1 MTARTINGGN
11 SLVNNR
17 HNPVLISVIIPT
29 YRDWDA
35 LQYCLQALLDQDLNS
50 DCVEVLVIN
59 NDVSSD
65 IPSTLPESRSIR
77 YFTESTPGSYAAR
90 NRGIRESSGE
100 ILAFTDADCLPN
112 SNWLSSAIKY
122 YQEEGAERIA
132 GKVLLTFNGDRTS
145 FSQIYEKA
153 YSFRQSENVKKGVS
167 VTANLFVPRK
177 HFNEVGPFNEGLLS
191 GGDMEWNRR
200 ATEYGINIQ
209 YAEDCTVR
217 HVARVSYKDL
227 LKKNRRITGGM
238 ATMNN
243 GFPAILKCL
252 VPPINKLKTLSR
264 RDDLTF
270 FEKNI
275 AFLMLYILRL
285 HSLVVRLKL
294 KFNFE
299 KPARS

>member
-1 MTARTINGGN
+1 ME
-11 SLVNNR
+11 SSQ
-17 HNPVLISVIIPT
+17 NPILISVIIPT

-35 LQYCLQALLDQDLNS
+35 LHFCLEAILNQDLTP
-50 DCVEVLVIN
+50 DYFEVLVIN
-59 NDVSSD
+59 NDILSD
-65 IPSTLPESRSIR
+65 IPSTLPELRNIR
-77 YFTESTPGSYAAR
+77 YFTESIPGSYAAR

-112 SNWLSSAIKY
+112 SNWLSSAIRY
-122 YQEEGAERIA
+122 FQEEGAERLA
-132 GKVLLTFNGDRTS
+132 GKVLLTLNGDCTS
-145 FSQIYEKA
+145 FSQTYEKA
-153 YSFRQSENVKKGVS
+153 YSFRQNENVEKGVS
-167 VTANLFVPRK
+167 VTANLFVQRK
-177 HFNEVGPFNEGLLS
+177 HFIAVGPFNEGLLS

-200 ATEYGINIQ
+200 ATESGISIR

-217 HVARVSYKDL
+217 HIARVSYKDL

-243 GFPAILKCL
+243 GLAAILKCL
-252 VPPINKLKTLSR
+252 LPPANKLKTLGD

-270 FEKNI
+270 LDKVI
-275 AFLMLYILRL
+275 AFLMLYVLRL